1 MSPNP
6 VNRALLR
13 AVQLSS
19 NLATLAACRLVR
31 WTGKSREA
39 VHPKHLVAEPAV
51 GWYVDLVRSGDCI
64 LDLGAGTAIH
74 GARCAAAGA
83 ALVVAAELSERNLAK
98 ARGLASGGKVRL
110 VRCDATRPLP
120 FRDGVFTGALLLDIL
135 EHLAGPETALREVV
149 RTLRPGGWV
158 AVALPNS
165 QTKWKQRYRRAGLP
179 WMSDRDH
186 KQEYTWPQ
194 IADLLKTAGL
204 RIESGPAP
212 IIFDTPLAGWI
223 DLIGG
228 LSLRLYRRGIAW
240 RIRRAEEHPQESTG
254 FRCVAMKP

>member
-1 MSPNP
+1 MFPNP
-6 VNRALLR
+6 LTRALLR

-39 VHPKHLVAEPAV
+39 LHPKHLVAEPAV
-51 GWYVDLVRSGDCI
+51 SWYVDLVQRGDCI

-74 GARCAAAGA
+74 GARCAEAGA
-83 ALVVAAELSERNLAK
+83 RLVVAAELSERNLAK
-98 ARGLASGGKVRL
+98 ARGLARGENVRL

-120 FRDGVFTGALLLDIL
+120 FRDAAFTGVLLLDIL
-135 EHLAGPETALREVV
+135 EHLADPEAALREVV
-149 RTLRPGGWV
+149 RTLRSGGWV

-165 QTKWKQRYRRAGLP
+165 QTTWKQRYRRAGLP
-179 WMSDRDH
+179 WRSDRDH
-186 KQEYTWPQ
+186 KHEYTWPQ
-194 IADLLKTAGL
+194 IAALLERAGL
-204 RIESGPAP
+204 RIQSGPTP

-228 LSLRLYRRGIAW
+228 LSLQLYRRGIAW
-240 RIRRAEEHPQESTG
+240 RIRRAVEHPQESTG
-254 FRCVAMKP
+254 FRCVATKS